1 MERLAAQ
8 ITGRPNMKVPLLLLV
23 WNVWLVSLSRLA
35 SAGKKR
41 EGGWG
46 SSSSTTSTASTPKPT
61 CAYPSLR
68 RCLAAAKA
76 DAKAYVAQTCSAV
89 LKGGEAKPR
98 RRAQQGS
105 GPAEAGRD
113 GDENGDG
120 GEAARWR
127 RELEALVSAL
137 ANKSIPPVTNDDID
151 MARATT
157 LRNYP
162 QWPPNSTLEEQMAV
176 VNSVLAGNITC
187 ADFTQYYNTLIQV
200 MTYGKW

>member
-1 MERLAAQ
+1 MNA
-8 ITGRPNMKVPLLLLV
+8 PLLLLV
-23 WNVWLVSLSRLA
+23 GIVWLASLSRLA
-35 SAGKKR
+35 SARKKR

-46 SSSSTTSTASTPKPT
+46 NSSTTSKASTPKPT
-61 CAYPSLR
+61 CGYPSLQ

-76 DAKAYVAQTCSAV
+76 DTKAYVAQTCSAV
-89 LKGGEAKPR
+89 LKAGGGKSR

-113 GDENGDG
+113 GNDNGDG

-127 RELEALVSAL
+127 RELEALVSVL

-162 QWPPNSTLEEQMAV
+162 QRLPNSTLEEQMAV

-200 MTYGKW
+200 MTYGE